1 MKKFIFTLIAVLMVA
16 FIATAQTIHGKTGS
30 TIEVAVTVNANTTY
44 QTIEGFGATIGTS
57 RRGLASQILAE
68 PNSDN
73 ITATGRASIYQAV
86 FGQVGISMGNMFM
99 SLLELN
105 QNVYNYSESEFFYNS
120 IMKGAI
126 ANGQS
131 VANFQPAYNIDH
143 RGMTWMTTLRANN
156 YPAYLAACGNHVVKG
171 LTKWKHLTGVEP
183 PIAMLFNEPLS
194 GNKELGPGAT
204 TQVVVDI
211 VKAVGAAVRSAGFK
225 NVKFYLPNEGSTAKT
240 LEIATAV
247 LNDRTAKQYVGAIG
261 YHTYPYGSTYAELTN
276 ILATSGAGTPDASEI
291 QARTQ
296 LKNLA
301 EAHQIPLWMTE
312 VSNGNYANPNSAVTA
327 IGSIGHVRARA
338 IHIHDELKYAN
349 AAAFFGML
357 AFWDKRTHLEHFG
370 AGASMN
376 QELDSIVLLENEG
389 TNNAPTITGMG
400 HAIGHYARYVKKGA
414 LRIEATSSN
423 NKVQVSAFKKLN
435 QYSFVLINNETTAQ
449 TINVTLSNGRLG
461 TILRGEHSYGTN
473 NRWSALENFSPS
485 SVTTFQITLQPESV
499 TSVTD
504 GQL

>member
-1 MKKFIFTLIAVLMVA
+1 MFA
-16 FIATAQTIHGKTGS
+16 FIATTQTIQDKTKI
-30 TIEVAVTVNANTTY
+30 TTNVTVAVNATTTY

-86 FGQVGISMGNMFM
+86 FGQVGISMGNMHM

-105 QNVYNYSESEFFYNS
+105 QNVYNYSESEFFHTS

-131 VANFQPAYNIDH
+131 VANYQPAYNIDH

-194 GNKELGPGAT
+194 GNGELRGGST
-204 TQVVVDI
+204 GEVVDI
-211 VKAVGAAVRSAGFK
+211 VKAVGAAVRRAKFRT
-225 NVKFYLPNEGSTAKT
+225 VKFYLPNEETTAKS
-240 LEIATAV
+240 LETATAV
-247 LNDRTAKQYVGAIG
+247 LNDRTAKKYVGAIG

-301 EAHQIPLWMTE
+301 EAYGLPLWMSE

-414 LRIEATSSN
+414 LRIEAASSN